1 MRASVAGR
9 VSQKNGNGFF
19 FLFFFLTR
27 LRRVL
32 FWEPGDAQRH
42 VCDNSLERCS
52 AESAFYRRPAHPEV
66 FFFYYPAE
74 VILVCVAH
82 YQRVL
87 GS

>member
-1 MRASVAGR
+1 MAGR
-9 VSQKNGNGFF
+9 VSQKNGDGFF
-19 FLFFFLTR
+19 FFPKTATCPFLGEQQ
-27 LRRVL
+27 
-32 FWEPGDAQRH
+32 EPGDAQRH
-42 VCDNSLERCS
+42 VCVNSLERCS
-52 AESAFYRRPAHPEV
+52 AESAFYHRPAHPEGFF

>member
-1 MRASVAGR
+1 MAGR
-9 VSQKNGNGFF
+9 VSQKNGDGFF
-19 FLFFFLTR
+19 FFPR

-32 FWEPGDAQRH
+32 FWESSR
-42 VCDNSLERCS
+42 SLETRS
-52 AESAFYRRPAHPEV
+52 ATSVSTLWKDVPLNPRFTTDRLTQRV